1 MLHKRFENGPVFLS
15 VFLSSTSIYNGR
27 ISFPGLYE
35 PELWLISPNTQNN
48 ESSDSNLGFW
58 CDHSSDLLMQESQIG
73 RFWSQAIAAPF
84 TLRICWWTKAEP
96 NSRYLSVAV

>member
-48 ESSDSNLGFW
+48 ESSDSNLGF
-58 CDHSSDLLMQESQIG
+58 
-73 RFWSQAIAAPF
+73 
-84 TLRICWWTKAEP
+84 
-96 NSRYLSVAV
+96 